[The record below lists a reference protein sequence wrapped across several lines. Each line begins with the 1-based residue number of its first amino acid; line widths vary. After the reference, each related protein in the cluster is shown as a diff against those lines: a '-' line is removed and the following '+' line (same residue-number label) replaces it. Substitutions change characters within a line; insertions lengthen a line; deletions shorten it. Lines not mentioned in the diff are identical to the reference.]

1 MQRKLF
7 IGIITMVFVVGILT
21 AVSCTKKTVK
31 SELPVSESEKVTP
44 AVLPPQAVVAENA
57 DVKDSGLS
65 SAEPLP
71 FGDERLKDVQK
82 EHPENTQRKETAVSK
97 LFLNELVL
105 FDFDSSIL
113 TATVQDSLK
122 RKAQWLTDNPEVSV
136 IIQGHCDER
145 GTNLYNLSLGEMRA
159 QAVKTFLV
167 DLGISTVRLS
177 TVSYGEERP
186 FVVGHDEGVWRLNRR
201 AHFVIE

>member
-7 IGIITMVFVVGILT
+7 IGIMITVFVVGILT

-31 SELPVSESEKVTP
+31 SESSISESKKVTP
-44 AVLPPQAVVAENA
+44 AALPPQAVVAENA
-57 DVKDSGLS
+57 KVKDSGLS
-65 SAEPLP
+65 PAESLSL
-71 FGDERLKDVQK
+71 GEERRKDEQWSHPKD
-82 EHPENTQRKETAVSK
+82 TQHNETAGRK
-97 LFLNELVL
+97 IFLNELVL

-113 TATVQDSLK
+113 TATAQDRLK
-122 RKAQWLTDNPEVSV
+122 LKAQWLIDNPEVSV

-159 QAVKTFLV
+159 QAVTAFLV
-167 DLGISTVRLS
+167 DLGISVVRLS
-177 TVSYGEERP
+177 TVSYGEERQ
-186 FVVGHDEGVWRLNRR
+186 FVAGHDEDAWRLNRR